1 MKAVDSSVV
10 IAAFASWHENHD
22 SAREALA
29 NQPRAIAHA
38 AVETYSVLT
47 RLPPP
52 HRALPSIAHEFL
64 AQRFDEPLLSLSATG
79 YREFLAKI
87 ASTPI
92 LGGST
97 YDALI
102 AYTAVEQDAV
112 LVTLDRRAATT
123 YEAVGAEVEQL
134 DHPGD

>member
-10 IAAFASWHENHD
+10 IAAFASWHESHD
-22 SAREALA
+22 SAREALTTR
-29 NQPRAIAHA
+29 PRVIAHA

-47 RLPPP
+47 RLPHP

-64 AQRFDEPLLSLSATG
+64 AQRFDEPLLSLSAIG
-79 YREFLAKI
+79 YREFLATI

-92 LGGST
+92 LGSST

-102 AYTAVEQDAV
+102 AYTAIEHEAV
-112 LVTLDRRAATT
+112 LVTLDQRAATT
-123 YEAVGAEVEQL
+123 YEAVGAVVEQL
-134 DHPGD
+134 DHGD